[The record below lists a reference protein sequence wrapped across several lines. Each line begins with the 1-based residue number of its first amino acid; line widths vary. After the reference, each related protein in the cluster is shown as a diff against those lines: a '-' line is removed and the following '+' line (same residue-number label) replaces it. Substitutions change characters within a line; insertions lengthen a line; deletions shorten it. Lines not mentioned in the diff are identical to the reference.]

1 MADQDQRRRM
11 SNEVLGILEQRAYR
25 IKTLVYT
32 LQPLGCLV
40 QAAL

>member
-25 IKTLVYT
+25 IKTLVFT
-32 LQPLGCLV
+32 LHPLGRLV
-40 QAAL
+40 